1 MLSVGEPARKAHSV
15 IASLGVIVGTE
26 GGVGFVRTGFEED
39 KGDLEEVDDGE
50 GGTDEEEGRGVL
62 GIVSASAIHGRF
74 RNVGEEGSE
83 EGSGEETTRPDF
95 WLR

>member
-1 MLSVGEPARKAHSV
+1 
-15 IASLGVIVGTE
+15 
-26 GGVGFVRTGFEED
+26 
-39 KGDLEEVDDGE
+39 
-50 GGTDEEEGRGVL
+50 L